1 MKTLSLTLF
10 LFISL
15 ISFSQKLIIHVFE
28 REELVSLRKTT
39 IDSVLSTPDISYG
52 VDDTYIKYVIDFD
65 NETSTYFVN
74 GVESSELPIKCT
86 DLGDVILMV
95 NILELGFDYGLIINT
110 NPVNESVLWFW
121 FEGYTTT
128 VKRITQFN
136 IEKPS

>member
-52 VDDTYIKYVIDFD
+52 VDDTYVKYVIDFD

-86 DLGDVILMV
+86 DLGDGILMV

-110 NPVNESVLWFW
+110 NLSNESVLWFW
-121 FEGYTTT
+121 FDSNATT
-128 VKRITQFN
+128 VKIISQFN

>member
-52 VDDTYIKYVIDFD
+52 VDDTYTKYVIDFD

-86 DLGDVILMV
+86 DLGDGILMV

-110 NPVNESVLWFW
+110 NLSNESVLWFW
-121 FEGYTTT
+121 FDSNATT

>member
-28 REELVSLRKTT
+28 KKELVSLRKTT
-39 IDSVLSTPDISYG
+39 IDSVLLTPDISYG
-52 VDDTYIKYVIDFD
+52 VDDTYTKYVIDID

-86 DLGDVILMV
+86 DLGDGIIMV

-121 FEGYTTT
+121 FEDNTTT
-128 VKRITQFN
+128 VKQITQFN

>member
-1 MKTLSLTLF
+1 
-10 LFISL
+10 
-15 ISFSQKLIIHVFE
+15 VFE
-28 REELVSLRKTT
+28 KKELVSLRKTT
-39 IDSVLSTPDISYG
+39 IDSVLLTPDISYG
-52 VDDTYIKYVIDFD
+52 VDDTYTKYVIDID

-86 DLGDVILMV
+86 DLGDGIIMV

-121 FEGYTTT
+121 FEDNTTT
-128 VKRITQFN
+128 VKQITQFN

>member
-10 LFISL
+10 LFIGL

-28 REELVSLRKTT
+28 KEELVCLRKTT

-86 DLGDVILMV
+86 DLGDGILMV
-95 NILELGFDYGLIINT
+95 NILELGFDYGLVINT
-110 NPVNESVLWFW
+110 NLSNESVVWFW
-121 FEGYTTT
+121 FDGNATT

>member
-15 ISFSQKLIIHVFE
+15 FSFSQKLIIHVFE

-52 VDDTYIKYVIDFD
+52 VDATYIKYVIDID

-86 DLGDVILMV
+86 DLGDGIIMV

-110 NPVNESVLWFW
+110 NTVNESILWFW
-121 FEGYTTT
+121 FENNTTT
-128 VKRITQFN
+128 VKQITQFN

>member
-15 ISFSQKLIIHVFE
+15 FSFSQKLIIHVFE

-52 VDDTYIKYVIDFD
+52 VDDTYVKYVIDVD

-86 DLGDVILMV
+86 DLGDGILMV
-95 NILELGFDYGLIINT
+95 NILELGFNYGLIINT

-121 FEGYTTT
+121 FEDNTTT
-128 VKRITQFN
+128 VKQITQFN